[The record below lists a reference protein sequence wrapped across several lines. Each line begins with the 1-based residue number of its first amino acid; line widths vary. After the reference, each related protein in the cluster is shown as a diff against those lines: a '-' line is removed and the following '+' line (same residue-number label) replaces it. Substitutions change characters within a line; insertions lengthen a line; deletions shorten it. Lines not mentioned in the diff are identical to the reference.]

1 MAAVLLAET
10 LDAPDSWSDFAVPAR
25 RGELEQLY
33 SECRQA
39 LFTCALVITSSPSQ
53 AEDAVHDAFC
63 QLLRREEAEAED
75 VGDLKAYAFRAV
87 RNAAIDQLRRGRRA
101 TEPLADFVFDPSPP
115 PGASAE
121 DAEFR
126 NRAVELMQMLSP
138 DERETI
144 VQHLYGQLT
153 FQQIATIRD
162 IPRGTVA
169 SWYRRGL
176 EKLRRQLKVADGT
189 V

>member
-1 MAAVLLAET
+1 
-10 LDAPDSWSDFAVPAR
+10 VPTR
-25 RGELEQLY
+25 RGDLEQLY

-39 LFTCALVITSSPSQ
+39 LFTCALAITSSPSR

-63 QLLRREEAEAED
+63 ELLRRGDAGPD
-75 VGDLKAYAFRAV
+75 GVDDLKAYAFRAV

-101 TEPLADFVFDPSPP
+101 PEPLAELVFDPSPP

-126 NRAVELMQMLSP
+126 GRAVELMKQLSP

-162 IPRGTVA
+162 APPGTVA

-176 EKLRRQLKVADGT
+176 EKLRRQLEVADGT